1 MWYNNTR
8 IAKIME
14 ESDKM
19 VTIMN
24 GFENIDQNILS
35 NSGTQQNNYMTRLK
49 SGVKTEQIECKK
61 VVILPE
67 DHE

>member
-1 MWYNNTR
+1 MWYNNTT

-24 GFENIDQNILS
+24 GYENIDQNIVS
-35 NSGTQQNNYMTRLK
+35 NLGTRNNYMTRLK